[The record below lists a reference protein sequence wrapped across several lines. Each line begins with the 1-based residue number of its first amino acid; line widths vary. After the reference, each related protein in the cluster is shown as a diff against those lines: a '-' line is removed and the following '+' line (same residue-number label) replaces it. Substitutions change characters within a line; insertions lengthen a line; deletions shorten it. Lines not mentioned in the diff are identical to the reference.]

1 VVSAPTEVQPV
12 LGPLEHEPR
21 RALIVRHLCLLAPAV
36 AAVALWAWSV
46 PGIQLR
52 AMNDLGLVSVLSWPT
67 WLAFALLTLGFII
80 CWRRADQ
87 ATWLLLVHVLLLIV
101 LLYGLPALASHQPSG
116 PVVYRH
122 AGITGD
128 LIRNRVVDPRIDAYF
143 NWPGFFMGL
152 GTLVKLAGV
161 PSAVS
166 FATWAPVAFNLLFL
180 PPLLLVA
187 RALTRDPRLVW
198 GTVWVFYAANW
209 INQDYLAPQ
218 SFAYLLYLTIM
229 GLLLTYLR
237 PSGTD
242 LERGGRLLRRFRQ
255 VLRVRAA
262 EAQVPPVSRYTVA
275 GILAVVVLLYA
286 VIVAS
291 HQLTPFAI
299 LIGVLALVALG
310 ECTARGLPLLMG
322 VMLTLWVTFV
332 ARGYLAGHFA
342 HLVSGVGDIT
352 GATSANLTARISGS
366 HLHLLVIRERLLLS
380 GGLWLLALLGGIRR
394 FRSRYAD
401 HAAAAL
407 ALTPL
412 LLFPLQAY
420 GGEMLL
426 RIYFFMLPFVAF
438 FATAA
443 FLPARPPL
451 SPARADPQ
459 DLAVWSERARPREF
473 VVVWSERAR
482 LRTRLRDFLV
492 VWSEHA
498 RLRAE
503 RARLRALPVVWSER
517 ARLRALLAVWS
528 ARARLPA
535 ALRGSVAAAAFGVTV
550 TAVLA
555 ACLPARYGNERIDY
569 FTPGEHAAI
578 SFLYAHARPGSTFA
592 FEQPYLPWKYQEYE
606 LYHSLSLATMITQP
620 HPPSPAQALAWFSRD
635 LMPAPGN
642 PAGFVVLTRSQHIY
656 VHTFGGQLSLGYLGT
671 FERLLA
677 ASPNFALV
685 YSNLDAKIYERL
697 PAVSHGCKVVAP
709 WNRHDLSG
717 CAVDTPRHRDR
728 CRVANGRRAVVRAR
742 LSGCEPRRSAAPTR
756 PPRRVGGSCT
766 PEPGSS
772 GWYLN
777 HPLLRRCLVS
787 RP

>member
-1 VVSAPTEVQPV
+1 MVSAPTEVQPV

-101 LLYGLPALASHQPSG
+101 MLYGLAALASHEPSG

-122 AGITGD
+122 AGITAD
-128 LIRNRVVDPRIDAYF
+128 LTQNRVVDPKIDAYF

-161 PSAVS
+161 PSALG

-198 GTVWVFYAANW
+198 GSVWVFYAANW

-237 PSGTD
+237 PSATD
-242 LERGGRLLRRFRQ
+242 LEQGGRLLRRFRQ

-262 EAQVPPVSRYTVA
+262 EARVPPVSRYTVA

-342 HLVSGVGDIT
+342 HLISGVGDIT

-443 FLPARPPL
+443 FLPARPPP

-459 DLAVWSERARPREF
+459 DLMVVWSERARPREF
-473 VVVWSERAR
+473 VEVWSERAR

-498 RLRAE
+498 RLRTE
-503 RARLRALPVVWSER
+503 RARLRAYPAVWSAR
-517 ARLRALLAVWS
+517 ARLRDLLAVRP

-535 ALRGSVAAAAFGVTV
+535 ALRGGVAAAAFGVTV

-555 ACLPARYGNERIDY
+555 ACLPARYGNERVDY

-606 LYHSLSLATMITQP
+606 LYHSLSLATMITQR
-620 HPPSPAQALAWFSRD
+620 HPPSPAQALTWLSQD
-635 LMPAPGN
+635 LMPAPGH
-642 PAGFVVLTRSQHIY
+642 PAGFVILTRSQHIY
-656 VHTFGGQLSLGYLGT
+656 VHTFGGRLSLGYLGT

-677 ASPNFALV
+677 ASPNFELV
-685 YSNLDAKIYERL
+685 YSNPDAKIYERL

-709 WNRHDLSG
+709 WNRHSLGG
-717 CAVDTPRHRDR
+717 CASHTPRHRDR

-756 PPRRVGGSCT
+756 PAR
-766 PEPGSS
+766 
-772 GWYLN
+772 
-777 HPLLRRCLVS
+777 
-787 RP
+787 

>member
-1 VVSAPTEVQPV
+1 MVSAPTEVQPV
-12 LGPLEHEPR
+12 QGPLEHEPR
-21 RALIVRHLCLLAPAV
+21 RVLIVRHLYLLAPAV

-52 AMNDLGLVSVLSWPT
+52 AMNDLGLVSVLPWPT

-80 CWRRADQ
+80 CWQRADQ
-87 ATWLLLVHVLLLIV
+87 TTWLLLVHVLLLIV
-101 LLYGLPALASHQPSG
+101 MLYGLPALASHEPSG

-128 LIRNRVVDPRIDAYF
+128 LTQNRVVDPKIDAYF

-161 PSAVS
+161 PSALS
-166 FATWAPVAFNLLFL
+166 FATWAPVAFNLLYL
-180 PPLLLVA
+180 LPLLLVA

-198 GTVWVFYAANW
+198 GAVWVFYAANW

-218 SFAYLLYLTIM
+218 AFAYLLYLTIM
-229 GLLLTYLR
+229 GLLLTYFR

-255 VLRVRAA
+255 VLRVRPA
-262 EAQVPPVSRYTVA
+262 EAQGPPVSRSTVA
-275 GILAVVVLLYA
+275 LILGIVTLLYA
-286 VIVAS
+286 VLVAS

-322 VMLTLWVTFV
+322 VILTLWVTFV
-332 ARGYLAGHFA
+332 ARGYLAGHFG
-342 HLVSGVGDIT
+342 HLVSGVGNVT
-352 GATSANLTARISGS
+352 GATSADLTARISGS

-380 GGLWLLALLGGIRR
+380 GGLWLLALFGGIRR
-394 FRSRYAD
+394 FRNGHAD

-407 ALTPL
+407 ALSPL

-443 FLPARPPL
+443 FLPARLPIRLPP
-451 SPARADPQ
+451 SAPPPRADPQ
-459 DLAVWSERARPREF
+459 DLLAVWSERARPRDF

-482 LRTRLRDFLV
+482 LRDRLRDFLV
-492 VWSEHA
+492 VWSERA
-498 RLRAE
+498 RLWSARAH
-503 RARLRALPVVWSER
+503 LRALPVVWSAR
-517 ARLRALLAVWS
+517 ARLRALLTVWS

-535 ALRGSVAAAAFGVTV
+535 ALRGSVAAAAFGITV

-592 FEQPYLPWKYQEYE
+592 FEQPYVPWKYQEYE
-606 LYHSLSLATMITQP
+606 LYHAVSLATRITQR
-620 HPPSPAQALAWFSRD
+620 HPPSPAQALTWLSQGLR
-635 LMPAPGN
+635 PAPGH

-656 VHTFGGQLSLGYLGT
+656 VHTFGGRLSLGYLDT

-677 ASPNFALV
+677 ASPNFSLV
-685 YSNLDAKIYERL
+685 YSNPDAKIYERL
-697 PAVSHGCKVVAP
+697 PAVSHGCKVVPA
-709 WNRHDLSG
+709 RDSHGLRG
-717 CAVDTPRHRDR
+717 CAGHTPPHRDR
-728 CRVANGRRAVVRAR
+728 CRVANGRCAVVRAR
-742 LSGCEPRRSAAPTR
+742 LSGR
-756 PPRRVGGSCT
+756 
-766 PEPGSS
+766 
-772 GWYLN
+772 
-777 HPLLRRCLVS
+777 
-787 RP
+787 

>member
-1 VVSAPTEVQPV
+1 VVSAATEVQPV

-52 AMNDLGLVSVLSWPT
+52 AMNDLGLVSVLPWPT
-67 WLAFALLTLGFII
+67 WLAFVLLTLGFII

-101 LLYGLPALASHQPSG
+101 MLYGLPALASHQPSG

-122 AGITGD
+122 AGITAD
-128 LIRNRVVDPRIDAYF
+128 LTQNRVVDPKIDAYF

-161 PSAVS
+161 PSALS
-166 FATWAPVAFNLLFL
+166 FTTWATVAFNLLFL

-262 EAQVPPVSRYTVA
+262 EAQVPPVSRSTVA

-332 ARGYLAGHFA
+332 ARGYLAGHFT

-443 FLPARPPL
+443 SCRPGRRSRPRAPTRRTSWRSGPSAPARGTSWWSGP
-451 SPARADPQ
+451 SAPACVPACGTSWWSGPSTPACGPRAP
-459 DLAVWSERARPREF
+459 ACGPSRWSGPRAPACGTS
-473 VVVWSERAR
+473 WGSG
-482 LRTRLRDFLV
+482 
-492 VWSEHA
+492 
-498 RLRAE
+498 
-503 RARLRALPVVWSER
+503 P
-517 ARLRALLAVWS
+517 S
-528 ARARLPA
+528 APA
-535 ALRGSVAAAAFGVTV
+535 
-550 TAVLA
+550 
-555 ACLPARYGNERIDY
+555 CP
-569 FTPGEHAAI
+569 
-578 SFLYAHARPGSTFA
+578 
-592 FEQPYLPWKYQEYE
+592 
-606 LYHSLSLATMITQP
+606 
-620 HPPSPAQALAWFSRD
+620 PPS
-635 LMPAPGN
+635 G
-642 PAGFVVLTRSQHIY
+642 
-656 VHTFGGQLSLGYLGT
+656 
-671 FERLLA
+671 A
-677 ASPNFALV
+677 ASPPQPSA
-685 YSNLDAKIYERL
+685 SPL
-697 PAVSHGCKVVAP
+697 PPSWPRACPHSTGTSASTTSP
-709 WNRHDLSG
+709 PAS
-717 CAVDTPRHRDR
+717 TPRSAFSTHMPGPVPRLR
-728 CRVANGRRAVVRAR
+728 SSSRTCRGSTR
-742 LSGCEPRRSAAPTR
+742 SMSCITPCHWPR
-756 PPRRVGGSCT
+756 
-766 PEPGSS
+766 
-772 GWYLN
+772 
-777 HPLLRRCLVS
+777 
-787 RP
+787 

>member
-52 AMNDLGLVSVLSWPT
+52 AMNDLGLVSVLPWPT

-101 LLYGLPALASHQPSG
+101 MLYGLPALASHEPSG

-128 LIRNRVVDPRIDAYF
+128 LTQNRVVDPKIDAYF

-161 PSAVS
+161 PNALS
-166 FATWAPVAFNLLFL
+166 FATWAPVAINLLFL

-237 PSGTD
+237 PSATD
-242 LERGGRLLRRFRQ
+242 LEQGGRLLRRFRQ
-255 VLRVRAA
+255 VLRVRA
-262 EAQVPPVSRYTVA
+262 AQVPPVSRYTVA

-332 ARGYLAGHFA
+332 ARGYLAGHLT

-443 FLPARPPL
+443 FLPARPPP
-451 SPARADPQ
+451 SSARADPQ
-459 DLAVWSERARPREF
+459 DLMVVWSERARPREF
-473 VVVWSERAR
+473 VEVWSERAR

-503 RARLRALPVVWSER
+503 RARLRALPVVWSAR
-517 ARLRALLAVWS
+517 ARLRDLLAVWS

-569 FTPGEHAAI
+569 FTAGEHAAI

-592 FEQPYLPWKYQEYE
+592 FEQPYVPWKYQEYE

-620 HPPSPAQALAWFSRD
+620 HPPSPAQALTWLSQD
-635 LMPAPGN
+635 LMPAPGH
-642 PAGFVVLTRSQHIY
+642 PAGFVILTRSQHIY
-656 VHTFGGQLSLGYLGT
+656 VHTFGGRLSLGYLGT

-677 ASPNFALV
+677 ASPNFELV
-685 YSNLDAKIYERL
+685 YSNPDAKIYERL
-697 PAVSHGCKVVAP
+697 SAVSHGCMVVAP
-709 WNRHDLSG
+709 WNRHSLSD
-717 CAVDTPRHRDR
+717 CASHTPRHRHR

-756 PPRRVGGSCT
+756 PAR
-766 PEPGSS
+766 
-772 GWYLN
+772 
-777 HPLLRRCLVS
+777 
-787 RP
+787 

>member
-1 VVSAPTEVQPV
+1 MVSAPTEVQPV
-12 LGPLEHEPR
+12 LEPSENR
-21 RALIVRHLCLLAPAV
+21 PPRALIVRHLCLLAPAAA
-36 AAVALWAWSV
+36 AAVLWAWSV
-46 PGIQLR
+46 SGIHLR
-52 AMNDLGLVSVLSWPT
+52 AMNDLGLVSVLPWPT
-67 WLAFALLTLGFII
+67 WLAFALLTLGFIV

-101 LLYGLPALASHQPSG
+101 MLYGLPALASHEPSG

-128 LIRNRVVDPRIDAYF
+128 LIQNRVVDPRIDAYF

-161 PSAVS
+161 PSALS
-166 FATWAPVAFNLLFL
+166 FATWATVAFNLLFL
-180 PPLLLVA
+180 PPLLLVV

-237 PSGTD
+237 PSATD
-242 LERGGRLLRRFRQ
+242 LERGGRLRRFRQ

-262 EAQVPPVSRYTVA
+262 EAQVPPVSRSTVA

-332 ARGYLAGHFA
+332 ARGYLAGHFT
-342 HLVSGVGDIT
+342 HLVSGVGDINA
-352 GATSANLTARISGS
+352 ATSSNLTARISGS
-366 HLHLLVIRERLLLS
+366 PLHLLVIRERLLLS
-380 GGLWLLALLGGIRR
+380 GGLWLLALLGAIRR

-420 GGEMLL
+420 GGEMLM

-443 FLPARPPL
+443 FLPARLPP
-451 SPARADPQ
+451 SPARAGPQ
-459 DLAVWSERARPREF
+459 DLLAVWSERARPREF
-473 VVVWSERAR
+473 VMVWSERAR
-482 LRTRLRDFLV
+482 LRARLRDFLV
-492 VWSEHA
+492 VWF
-498 RLRAE
+498 E
-503 RARLRALPVVWSER
+503 RARLRALPVVWSAR
-517 ARLRALLAVWS
+517 ARLRDLQAVWS

-535 ALRGSVAAAAFGVTV
+535 ALRGSVAAAAAFGVTV

-606 LYHSLSLATMITQP
+606 LYHARSLAAMITQRP
-620 HPPSPAQALAWFSRD
+620 PPSPAQALNWFSRE

-642 PAGFVVLTRSQHIY
+642 PAGFVILTRSQHIY
-656 VHTFGGQLSLGYLGT
+656 VHTFGGPLSRGYLGT

-685 YSNLDAKIYERL
+685 YSNPDAKIYERL
-697 PAVSHGCKVVAP
+697 PGVSHGCKVVAP
-709 WNRHDLSG
+709 WNRHSLRG
-717 CAVDTPRHRDR
+717 CAGHTPRHRDR
-728 CRVANGRRAVVRAR
+728 
-742 LSGCEPRRSAAPTR
+742 
-756 PPRRVGGSCT
+756 
-766 PEPGSS
+766 
-772 GWYLN
+772 
-777 HPLLRRCLVS
+777 
-787 RP
+787 